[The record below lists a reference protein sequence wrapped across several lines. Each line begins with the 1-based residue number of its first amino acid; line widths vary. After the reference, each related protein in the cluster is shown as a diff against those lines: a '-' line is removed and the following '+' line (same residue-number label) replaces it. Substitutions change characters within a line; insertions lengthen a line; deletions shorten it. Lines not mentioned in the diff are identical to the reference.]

1 MANGATETLE
11 IFFRVMAT
19 GTYENVATVSSSSFN
34 PGTNSSGV
42 VIDVI
47 RNGTNGT
54 NGSGTVPMQHTG
66 VPIAL
71 LAFALV
77 MMVAGIAIPTQ
88 IRENFQGFKNPN
100 FFIFSIF
107 IFKLTR

>member
-1 MANGATETLE
+1 VL
-11 IFFRVMAT
+11 AT
-19 GTYENVATVSSSSFN
+19 GTYTNVATVSSNSSN
-34 PGTNSSGV
+34 PGTNRSEV

-54 NGSGTVPMQHTG
+54 NGSGTVPMKHTG

-77 MMVAGIAIPTQ
+77 MMVAGIAMPK
-88 IRENFQGFKNPN
+88 RK
-100 FFIFSIF
+100 
-107 IFKLTR
+107 